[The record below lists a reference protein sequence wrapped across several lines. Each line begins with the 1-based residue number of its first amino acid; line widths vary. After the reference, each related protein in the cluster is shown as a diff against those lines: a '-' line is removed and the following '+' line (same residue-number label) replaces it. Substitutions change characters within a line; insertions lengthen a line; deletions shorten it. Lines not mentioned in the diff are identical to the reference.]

1 MNNRHAFEWE
11 VTDKYLL
18 IRTFAGRTLP
28 AMPGFAGGWSIAQ
41 GSTAELAIAL
51 VNGDRDDAA
60 WKLATGWTCTA
71 KARVNY
77 GDTATL
83 FTATATLS
91 DHLPNI
97 ILGLTAATTTALDF
111 TGGVLDVE
119 LVNGSTVLKILS
131 CPVSLL
137 REAV

>member
-1 MNNRHAFEWE
+1 VNSRHCFEWE
-11 VTDKYLL
+11 QTDKHLL
-18 IRTFAGRTLP
+18 VRTFPGRTLP
-28 AMPGFAGGWSIAQ
+28 AMPGFKGGWSIAQ

-60 WKLATGWTCTA
+60 WPLASGWTCTA
-71 KARVNY
+71 KARENY
-77 GDTATL
+77 GDATVL

-91 DHLPNI
+91 SKLPNI
-97 ILGLTAATTTALDF
+97 VLSLSASTTTALDF

-137 REAV
+137 KEAV